1 VGEGRDP
8 KRGFDAAFIGAG
20 GPLTGVLALGTA
32 VVLRSWAHSGG
43 AGPTAATLDEAF
55 RLLWG
60 AAIGLVVGTAFV
72 AFAART
78 GRRILTGLLAGLL
91 GYAVVL
97 APVLVATAPDDVSAA
112 DSIWTAVFAGMLL
125 IPAIV
130 VGAAAGAGIA
140 AYRENGLYR
149 RVR

>member
-1 VGEGRDP
+1 
-8 KRGFDAAFIGAG
+8 
-20 GPLTGVLALGTA
+20 
-32 VVLRSWAHSGG
+32 
-43 AGPTAATLDEAF
+43 LDEGF

-78 GRRILTGLLAGLL
+78 AARILTGLLAGLV

-112 DSIWTAVFAGMLL
+112 ESTWIAVFAGILL
-125 IPAIV
+125 LPASV
-130 VGAAAGAGIA
+130 VGATAGAGIA